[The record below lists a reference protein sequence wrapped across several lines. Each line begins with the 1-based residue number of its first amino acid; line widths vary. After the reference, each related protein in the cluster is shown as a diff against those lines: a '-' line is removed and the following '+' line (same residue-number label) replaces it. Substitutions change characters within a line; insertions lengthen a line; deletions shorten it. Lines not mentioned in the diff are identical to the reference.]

1 MVLDLARVVRGL
13 QERLLASVAEYFL
26 LAEATLSDRVRD
38 AFLAVPRH
46 CFVPRYRDLGDEAWQ
61 EVTDDDLLEHLPA
74 LYRDNGLAIGVDAAG
89 EAVTISSPDWVLYLL
104 ELLNVQPGQRVFE
117 VGAGSGWNAALLGQL
132 AGPTGYVESFEI
144 IPALAAQAERAVARA
159 GLTNV
164 RVVAGDAGAGSL
176 DEEPFDRVIFTAGS
190 YDVPAWLHGRVR
202 LREHM
207 DRRFDAIDQRFE
219 SVDRRFELADRRFDS
234 VERQLGLL
242 TDAVRTHS
250 KALQAIETKLDGH
263 EDRVRKLE
271 GAAE

>member
-1 MVLDLARVVRGL
+1 MAAKKTRSKPRKVVKIGAVDGSFAVVLEDIRG
-13 QERLLASVAEYFL
+13 QFTVF
-26 LAEATLSDRVRD
+26 
-38 AFLAVPRH
+38 
-46 CFVPRYRDLGDEAWQ
+46 
-61 EVTDDDLLEHLPA
+61 
-74 LYRDNGLAIGVDAAG
+74 G
-89 EAVTISSPDWVLYLL
+89 EALR
-104 ELLNVQPGQRVFE
+104 G
-117 VGAGSGWNAALLGQL
+117 
-132 AGPTGYVESFEI
+132 
-144 IPALAAQAERAVARA
+144 
-159 GLTNV
+159 
-164 RVVAGDAGAGSL
+164 
-176 DEEPFDRVIFTAGS
+176 
-190 YDVPAWLHGRVR
+190 